1 MKPENGGN
9 RIACPPKPP
18 GEGGSVPEKENPVLT
33 EQNPPFGNLQ
43 RRFPQS
49 SKIIKKG
56 QKSSKKAKKR
66 PKTLK
71 NTKKC
76 PKTEKK
82 II

>member
-1 MKPENGGN
+1 LKPENGGN

-56 QKSSKKAKKR
+56 QKTAKNGFFYDFHGNIGPNAR
-66 PKTLK
+66 
-71 NTKKC
+71 
-76 PKTEKK
+76 
-82 II
+82 

>member
-1 MKPENGGN
+1 M
-9 RIACPPKPP
+9 
-18 GEGGSVPEKENPVLT
+18 EGTAPSVPEKENPVLT

-56 QKSSKKAKKR
+56 QKR

-71 NTKKC
+71 NTKKS